1 MTKITRGKNIIKKNI
16 NFKIDN
22 IFFNNDQYYYKQ
34 IILKKNN
41 FLNFDYLKSFTLYV
55 LQINSNCKLLIN
67 KKLTKLQEGDS
78 VQIENKKIEIDI
90 LSGKLI
96 LLVAGTK
103 ETNIKKKSIK
113 KFIKKD
119 LYKVKKPW
127 GYEIWVNGRH
137 KNYAF
142 KKIYIKKGF
151 KTSLQFHNLKSE
163 TNILYD
169 GSAELTYK
177 KNNRINDINVK
188 DKDLGFYKIKGISS
202 LSVKPNTLHRIKA
215 LSNITLFE
223 TSTPHLD
230 DVIRVSDD
238 AMRSNG
244 LIKSEHK

>member
-1 MTKITRGKNIIKKNI
+1 MTKIIRGKNIIKKNI
-16 NFKIDN
+16 KFNKDN
-22 IFFNNDQYYYKQ
+22 IFSDNNQYYYKQ

-55 LQINSNCKLLIN
+55 LQINSNCELLIN
-67 KKLTKLQEGDS
+67 KKLIKLQEGDCI
-78 VQIENKKIEIDI
+78 QIENQKIKIDI
-90 LSGKLI
+90 LSGKLC
-96 LLVAGTK
+96 LFVAGTK

-113 KFIKKD
+113 KFHKKS
-119 LYKVKKPW
+119 LYKVEKPW

-151 KTSLQFHNLKSE
+151 KTSLQFHNFKCE
-163 TNILYD
+163 TNILYN
-169 GSAELTYK
+169 GRAELTYK
-177 KNNRINDINVK
+177 KNNRIHELDVK

-202 LSVKPNTLHRIKA
+202 LSVKPKTLHRIKA

-238 AMRSNG
+238 AMRSSG